1 LSDHDRKDKIRII
14 SYRREPFHDR
24 MEAGQLL
31 AQELGG
37 LASENAVV
45 LGIPRGGLI
54 VARALAKGIGA
65 DLDIVLS
72 RKLGAPGHS
81 ELAIGALA
89 ENGEVFLN
97 QYVVEELAV
106 PDTYIEQEKQRQ
118 VMEIQRRRRLI
129 RAVLDKVPLV
139 KRFVII
145 TDDGIA
151 TGATMQAAVWAVRRE
166 EPGKLVVAV
175 PVASDE
181 AVARIAQE
189 VDELVC
195 LRMPAFFQAVGQFYI
210 QFDQT
215 TDEEVLEIL
224 KQEKERKNKISSK
237 QEK

>member
-1 LSDHDRKDKIRII
+1 MSDHDHKDKIRIV

-24 MEAGQLL
+24 LEAGQLL

-37 LASENAVV
+37 LAGENAVV

-54 VARALAKGIGA
+54 VAQALAKGIGA

-97 QYVVEELAV
+97 QYVVEELSV
-106 PDTYIEQEKQRQ
+106 PKTYIEQEKRRQ
-118 VMEIQRRRRLI
+118 MMEIQRRSELI
-129 RAVLDKVPLV
+129 RGVLDKVPLIGRV
-139 KRFVII
+139 VVV

-151 TGATMQAAVWAVRRE
+151 TGATMQAAVWDVRRE
-166 EPGKLVVAV
+166 EPGKLIVAI

-181 AVARIAQE
+181 AVARIAQD

-210 QFDQT
+210 RFDQT
-215 TDEEVLEIL
+215 TDEEVLEVL
-224 KQEKERKNKISSK
+224 KQEKERKNKTSSR
-237 QEK
+237 